1 MEFTERA
8 VAYNGELIGGGCE
21 HFVMSIKSINS
32 NNLCIQSLI
41 DNNDWKELSVN

>member
-1 MEFTERA
+1 
-8 VAYNGELIGGGCE
+8 
-21 HFVMSIKSINS
+21 MSIKSINS